1 VVYKGSYV
9 KLIEDGSLKER
20 VDKLKKHTEKCEL
33 CPRNC
38 KVNRRE
44 KTGFCQAGDLAIISS
59 CAPHF
64 GEEDVLVGSKGSGTI
79 FFGYCN
85 MRCVFCQN
93 HTLSFLGQGMALSN
107 QKLADIMLYMQNYY
121 GCHNINLVTPTHF
134 TANIVEAIYIAAK
147 KGLIVP
153 IVYNC
158 GGYESFNTLKLLDG
172 IIDIY
177 MPDFKYFYNESG
189 RKYSQVED
197 YFDVAE
203 SALIEMDRQVGGL
216 KIHEGIAYRGLLI
229 RHLVLPGKTDETK
242 EILNFI
248 KRNLSEDVLVNLMDQ
263 YYPANL
269 AYKYPQL
276 NRRLGYRE
284 FKEVYNYG
292 KELGLRLS

>member
-59 CAPHF
+59 YVPYF

-93 HTLSFLGQGMALSN
+93 HTLSFSGQGMALSN
-107 QKLADIMLYMQNYY
+107 QKLADIMLHMQNYY

-134 TANIVEAIYIAAK
+134 TANIVESIYIAAK

-197 YFDVAE
+197 YFDVAK

>member
-1 VVYKGSYV
+1 MES
-9 KLIEDGSLKER
+9 
-20 VDKLKKHTEKCEL
+20 
-33 CPRNC
+33 
-38 KVNRRE
+38 
-44 KTGFCQAGDLAIISS
+44 
-59 CAPHF
+59 
-64 GEEDVLVGSKGSGTI
+64 
-79 FFGYCN
+79 
-85 MRCVFCQN
+85 
-93 HTLSFLGQGMALSN
+93 
-107 QKLADIMLYMQNYY
+107 
-121 GCHNINLVTPTHF
+121 
-134 TANIVEAIYIAAK
+134 IYIAAK

-197 YFDVAE
+197 YFDVAK